1 MEHEWL
7 FRLIAK
13 QLKLIILAFSE
24 VIEGEK
30 HHSPQSHT
38 NIVPYV
44 MVSFVLFLCGFWL
57 YLI

>member
-1 MEHEWL
+1 MFSHLETMIVKKNMEHEWL

-30 HHSPQSHT
+30 HQST
-38 NIVPYV
+38 EPYQ
-44 MVSFVLFLCGFWL
+44 
-57 YLI
+57 